1 MKEKRLFG
9 FAFFIVSLLILVVS
23 CSQQRSKW
31 QGTIEE
37 VDGVT
42 VVRNPIGA
50 MYGEDVF
57 QIDEELS
64 IGEAEGRKEY
74 MFQRLRTLAVNANED
89 IYVLDYQ
96 AKHIKMFNKEGEY
109 VCTIGK
115 PGQGP
120 GELQSPMN
128 FFCSDQGELVVGD
141 INRVSYFSLDGEF
154 LRSTAYK
161 GGQIIIQDMDSDG
174 NFYAFDIVG
183 AENIYEVK
191 KFDSEFNHIASF
203 GTSPL
208 PNPNEDNPFFSVL
221 RFDIIQG
228 TRIVSGYAEEGYVL
242 EIKDTSGNL
251 MRRIEKKY
259 TPLEPT
265 QEDVDEQ
272 TADYPPEMKREL
284 SIPKYFPPFRRMM
297 ADDEGRI
304 YVYTYER
311 TPDREKSFFDIFD
324 AEGKYIFKVPFK
336 SRPHVIKK
344 NKIYTFEEDEG
355 GYQYVKRYKVTWKF

>member
-1 MKEKRLFG
+1 MKLRQFTNPI
-9 FAFFIVSLLILVVS
+9 FIIVLSLIVLA
-23 CSQQRSKW
+23 CGQQKDKW
-31 QGTIEE
+31 QGTIQE

-42 VVRNPIGA
+42 IVMNP
-50 MYGEDVF
+50 EDPIHNAESF
-57 QIDEELS
+57 EMIEELS
-64 IGEAEGRKEY
+64 IGEREGREEY
-74 MFQRLRTLAVNANED
+74 MFQRLFTLAVNANED

-96 AKHIKMFNKEGEY
+96 ANHIRKFDKEGEY
-109 VCTIGK
+109 ISTIGK
-115 PGQGP
+115 SGQGP
-120 GELQSPMN
+120 GELQAPRSL
-128 FFCSDQGELVVGD
+128 FCSDQGELVVGD
-141 INRVSYFSLDGEF
+141 INRVSYFTLDGEF

-161 GGQIIIQDMDSDG
+161 GGMIIIRDMDSEG

-183 AENIYEVK
+183 AENVYEVK
-191 KFDSEFNHIASF
+191 KFDSEFNHITSF

-228 TRIVSGYAEEGYVL
+228 TRLVSGYAEEGYVL

-251 MRRIEKKY
+251 MRKIEKEY

-265 QEDVDEQ
+265 QEDVEEQ
-272 TADYPPEMKREL
+272 TADDPPEMKRKL
-284 SIPKYFPPFRRMM
+284 SVPKYFPPFRIMM

-311 TPDREKSFFDIFD
+311 TPDREKYYYDIFD
-324 AEGKYIFKVPFK
+324 TEGKYIFKIPFE

-344 NKIYTFEEDEG
+344 NRIYTIDEDED
-355 GYQYVKRYKVTWKF
+355 GYEYVMRYKVIWNY